1 MINIIRAEFLK
12 QALGRIKNFQ
22 RLHLKDTTIM
32 TAQEKSVGHIE
43 KENLYYKQALK
54 MYKLMS
60 HLKTQKGQLRLQI
73 EKTKR
78 TTYAFFWRG
87 MLGVITVKLLKLGTS
102 VSKIL
107 FHRIMKLSIYVKN
120 KKKEN

>member
-1 MINIIRAEFLK
+1 MNNIITAEFLK

-43 KENLYYKQALK
+43 KENLYYKKAIK

-87 MLGVITVKLLKLGTS
+87 MLGVITWKLLKLGTS

-107 FHRIMKLSIYVKN
+107 FHRIMKLSIYVKT
-120 KKKEN
+120 